1 MRREEYACPNGCSLP
16 PRKRQLRE
24 YRNGTYGF
32 DFYDFTFCPC
42 CGSLMPYS
50 LKKLKGFFEVYNIH
64 AALSDA
70 VQVGEKMAQVLNAA
84 GIRTL
89 HDETLYD
96 APGYTDSY
104 KRSRAGGQAYL
115 ERYPSIKVVL
125 DVHRDAIEDS
135 DGTRWT
141 SSTTFIEG

>member
-50 LKKLKGFFEVYNIH
+50 LKKLKGFFEVCPFSL
-64 AALSDA
+64 LSER
-70 VQVGEKMAQVLNAA
+70 GSYEA
-84 GIRTL
+84 GR
-89 HDETLYD
+89 ENQ
-96 APGYTDSY
+96 
-104 KRSRAGGQAYL
+104 AG
-115 ERYPSIKVVL
+115 S
-125 DVHRDAIEDS
+125 
-135 DGTRWT
+135 
-141 SSTTFIEG
+141 